1 MCIRDR
7 PITVDVLANDRDSEG
22 DFLTIL
28 SVSLENGT
36 ADIVDNKLNITP
48 ALNFFGEITATY
60 TITDSINGPSSGSL
74 VLTVFPVND
83 APIAVNDRYSLAED
97 AVLRVLPSSN
107 NHLLSN
113 DSDVDGDTLTVN
125 TTPISSTTSSNFSI
139 NTTPLSDVNN
149 GNLTLNSD
157 GSFTYIPDLNFN
169 GIDSFIYQITDGN
182 GGTAQASVTIDI
194 AALNDVPEII
204 VSKVFT
210 ILEDGNLIKLVG
222 DADSLLSGAT
232 DADGDNLAINST
244 PISTV
249 NNGSLTLNA
258 NGAFSYTPSLN
269 FNGTDSFTYE
279 VVDGNGGSTQ
289 GNVTLTVSAVNDLPI
304 AIADAYSINE
314 DIVLNILASD
324 TNNLLNNDSD
334 VDGDSLTVSLVSSTS
349 NGSLV
354 LNSNG
359 AFSYTPNLN
368 FNTTDNFVYQI
379 SDGNG
384 GTAQASVTLTVNAVN
399 DIPV

>member
-1 MCIRDR
+1 M
-7 PITVDVLANDRDSEG
+7 
-22 DFLTIL
+22 
-28 SVSLENGT
+28 
-36 ADIVDNKLNITP
+36 
-48 ALNFFGEITATY
+48 
-60 TITDSINGPSSGSL
+60 
-74 VLTVFPVND
+74 
-83 APIAVNDRYSLAED
+83 
-97 AVLRVLPSSN
+97 
-107 NHLLSN
+107 
-113 DSDVDGDTLTVN
+113 
-125 TTPISSTTSSNFSI
+125 
-139 NTTPLSDVNN
+139 
-149 GNLTLNSD
+149 
-157 GSFTYIPDLNFN
+157 
-169 GIDSFIYQITDGN
+169 
-182 GGTAQASVTIDI
+182 
-194 AALNDVPEII
+194 PEII

>member
-1 MCIRDR
+1 M
-7 PITVDVLANDRDSEG
+7 
-22 DFLTIL
+22 
-28 SVSLENGT
+28 
-36 ADIVDNKLNITP
+36 
-48 ALNFFGEITATY
+48 
-60 TITDSINGPSSGSL
+60 
-74 VLTVFPVND
+74 LTVFPVND

-289 GNVTLTVSAVNDLPI
+289 GL
-304 AIADAYSINE
+304 
-314 DIVLNILASD
+314 
-324 TNNLLNNDSD
+324 
-334 VDGDSLTVSLVSSTS
+334 SL
-349 NGSLV
+349 
-354 LNSNG
+354 
-359 AFSYTPNLN
+359 
-368 FNTTDNFVYQI
+368 I
-379 SDGNG
+379 H
-384 GTAQASVTLTVNAVN
+384 
-399 DIPV
+399 I

>member
-1 MCIRDR
+1 MCIRD
-7 PITVDVLANDRDSEG
+7 S
-22 DFLTIL
+22 
-28 SVSLENGT
+28 
-36 ADIVDNKLNITP
+36 
-48 ALNFFGEITATY
+48 
-60 TITDSINGPSSGSL
+60 
-74 VLTVFPVND
+74 
-83 APIAVNDRYSLAED
+83 
-97 AVLRVLPSSN
+97 
-107 NHLLSN
+107 
-113 DSDVDGDTLTVN
+113 
-125 TTPISSTTSSNFSI
+125 
-139 NTTPLSDVNN
+139 
-149 GNLTLNSD
+149 
-157 GSFTYIPDLNFN
+157 
-169 GIDSFIYQITDGN
+169 
-182 GGTAQASVTIDI
+182 
-194 AALNDVPEII
+194 
-204 VSKVFT
+204 
-210 ILEDGNLIKLVG
+210 
-222 DADSLLSGAT
+222 
-232 DADGDNLAINST
+232 
-244 PISTV
+244 
-249 NNGSLTLNA
+249 
-258 NGAFSYTPSLN
+258 
-269 FNGTDSFTYE
+269 SFTYE